1 MFETPSVWLAYFAYV
16 ACDIACWERIVTFE
30 MMLAGSTSDMVSG
43 LAMMPSHE
51 EDSLATISDLEHGL
65 SLPLDHSEDSDSN
78 PDEHQIQVQI
88 QETPTTNVLICFE
101 LTKPGHVQGVR

>member
-1 MFETPSVWLAYFAYV
+1 
-16 ACDIACWERIVTFE
+16 
-30 MMLAGSTSDMVSG
+30 MVSG

-78 PDEHQIQVQI
+78 PDEHQIQVCNPPSDSRQTCNGQMFVI
-88 QETPTTNVLICFE
+88 RMSEHCSRNV
-101 LTKPGHVQGVR
+101 